1 MIAVFTKYDQF
12 KREVRM
18 KLEDEHGDAVDL
30 DADAEAEKI
39 FNERYRANLKGSP
52 SVVCLESENFVN

>member
-1 MIAVFTKYDQF
+1 
-12 KREVRM
+12 M
-18 KLEDEHGDAVDL
+18 KLEDEHGDAADL